1 MSSEEER
8 AKENT
13 PTQDRNDI
21 PFEKGY
27 QPERSNLRPPE
38 ILLRVDPAFLQSRRL
53 ARAKLRKTIRRQHP
67 AHGSSEALR
76 VSGSMYWD

>member
-8 AKENT
+8 VVEKT

-27 QPERSNLRPPE
+27 QPERGNLRPPRSSSGR
-38 ILLRVDPAFLQSRRL
+38 LRR
-53 ARAKLRKTIRRQHP
+53 
-67 AHGSSEALR
+67 SSKITDWHKP
-76 VSGSMYWD
+76 S

>member
-8 AKENT
+8 VTENT

-27 QPERSNLRPPE
+27 QPEKGSLDPRDPP
-38 ILLRVDPAFLQSRRL
+38 QG
-53 ARAKLRKTIRRQHP
+53 
-67 AHGSSEALR
+67 GSGVPPKSQTGTSQAEK
-76 VSGSMYWD
+76 DD

>member
-8 AKENT
+8 VVENP

-27 QPERSNLRPPE
+27 QPEKGSLDPRNPP
-38 ILLRVDPAFLQSRRL
+38 QG
-53 ARAKLRKTIRRQHP
+53 
-67 AHGSSEALR
+67 GSGVPPKSQTGTSQAEK
-76 VSGSMYWD
+76 DD